1 MQSVR
6 FFYDVLLLLCV
17 CATATIHSVY
27 AQSVPVI
34 FRISDPSRQYVRAF
48 VPGEFNNWGPNAG
61 GVISAG
67 ASSEMQ
73 YDSVERG
80 WKKTIILQAGQRY
93 LYKFHFHRNVSGS
106 QGVWISDPANDILDG
121 SSNQNSVVQVQEY
134 FVFQPSL
141 DTNAQGRVTTIQC
154 SVVGTIPLSGIRLVI
169 GQDTVNALTRWNE
182 QERRLR
188 FDLATPQNRDRSFAI
203 IADNTAGIRT
213 TFRFL
218 SRVASTPLWAR
229 DAMWYQIFPERF
241 RNGDR
246 TNDPT
251 RASLELNNGV
261 APTWSVKEWG
271 SDWFG
276 QDQWERDFG
285 TGFYKNSIFHRRY
298 GGDLQGV
305 LDRLD
310 YLQDLGVTALYFNPL
325 FYANSLHKYDGNSYH
340 HIDPY
345 FGPNPQADI
354 EQIRRE
360 TDEPSTWR
368 WTSADSLFLR
378 LLQETKRRNMKVI
391 LDGVWN
397 HTGRGFFAFDDIL
410 RNQASSRYKDW
421 YTIYAFDNPATPQN
435 EFRYKAWENF
445 ESLPELARSAD
456 GRTIADAPRRYI
468 FNATRRWMDPNG
480 DGNPNDGIDGW
491 RLDVVPYAPLPFWNE
506 WNAFARSINPDI
518 YTTAEIWF
526 NASDIVRNGNFSA
539 VMNYWAFLFPVQGF
553 FVNRTGTANSFA
565 QDMNTRRS
573 AYDSTAGYAMQ
584 NLMDSHDTER
594 LASLIMNNT
603 TSTPTQNAWSNRNY
617 NVNKP
622 SALARKIQRLIT
634 MFQMTYVGA
643 PMIYYGTESGV
654 WGGNDPD
661 DRSPMNW
668 EDIPFVPQALHPW
681 NNVRG
686 SDDMNF
692 DRGLFQYHRQL
703 MNYRKN
709 SDILRRG
716 SITFEPLTHNDVFV
730 MRRSLSDRVYVAF
743 NRGANTET
751 VSIPIA
757 ATALRVIAVSDTL
770 PRPTA
775 RIDNGQLTY
784 TLPPFSGIITEINTV
799 SSRSSAGQSSS
810 VAVVIYPQP
819 VGDEAVIRLTID
831 QPQNIS
837 LEIVDVLGRKVS
849 SMTVGMLSIGTHD
862 IALTTDHLTR
872 GTYHGLIRSEKVH
885 TLQTFHFVKH

>member
-1 MQSVR
+1 MSIRVQ
-6 FFYDVLLLLCV
+6 YALIHLCIAV
-17 CATATIHSVY
+17 GIATSSLY
-27 AQSVPVI
+27 AQSVPVT
-34 FRISDPSRQYVRAF
+34 FRVSDPTRQYVRAF
-48 VPGEFNNWGPNAG
+48 VPGEFNNWGPNNSGIIA
-61 GVISAG
+61 AG
-67 ASSEMQ
+67 APSEMQ
-73 YDSVERG
+73 YDSLERS
-80 WKKTIILQAGQRY
+80 WKKTVILQVGQRY
-93 LYKFHFHRNVSGS
+93 LYKFHFHRNASGS
-106 QGVWISDPANDILDG
+106 QNLWISDPANDILDG
-121 SSNQNSVVQVQEY
+121 SPNQNSVIQVQEY
-134 FVFQPSL
+134 FIFQPTL
-141 DTNAQGRVTTIQC
+141 DTNAQGRVISIQS
-154 SVVGTIPLSGIRLVI
+154 SVVGTIPLSALRIVV
-169 GQDTVNALTRWNE
+169 GQDTTNAFTRWNE
-182 QERRLR
+182 QDRRFR
-188 FDLATPQNRDRSFAI
+188 FEFAAPQNRDRSFAI
-203 IADNTAGIRT
+203 IVDNIAGSRT
-213 TFRFL
+213 SFRFL
-218 SRVASTPLWAR
+218 SRIASTPAWAR
-229 DAMWYQIFPERF
+229 DAIWYQIFPERF

-261 APTWSVKEWG
+261 GESCTIKYCR
-271 SDWFG
+271 SDWFS

-285 TGFYKNSIFHRRY
+285 SGFYKNSIFHRRY

-345 FGPNPQADI
+345 FGPNPQADL

-360 TDEPSTWR
+360 TDDPTTWR
-368 WTSADSLFLR
+368 WTAADSLFLR

-410 RNQASSRYKDW
+410 RNQENSRYKDW
-421 YTIYAFDNPATPQN
+421 YIIYAFDNPTTPQN

-526 NASDIVRNGNFSA
+526 NAADIVRNGNFSA

-553 FVNRTGTANSFA
+553 FINRTGTANSFV
-565 QDMNTRRS
+565 QDMNTRRTV
-573 AYDSTAGYAMQ
+573 YDSTAGYAMQ

-603 TSTPTQNAWSNRNY
+603 TTTPTQNAWGNRNY
-617 NVNKP
+617 NVGKP
-622 SALARKIQRLIT
+622 SAFARKIQRLIT

-668 EDIPFVPQALHPW
+668 EDIAFAPQAIHPW
-681 NNVRG
+681 NNTR
-686 SDDMNF
+686 SADDMNF

-709 SDILRRG
+709 SEVLRRG
-716 SITFEPLTHNDVFV
+716 NIVFESLSNNDVLV
-730 MRRSLSDRVYVAF
+730 MRRSLSERVYTAL

-751 VSIPIA
+751 VSIPLSA
-757 ATALRVIAVSDTL
+757 STLRVVAVSDTL

-775 RIDNGQLTY
+775 RIENGQIIF
-784 TLPPFSGIITEINTV
+784 TLPPFSGIITEANTV
-799 SSRSSAGQSSS
+799 SSRSDVGQKAAIG
-810 VAVVIYPQP
+810 VKIYPQP
-819 VGDEAVIRLTID
+819 VEDESVLQLTID
-831 QPQNIS
+831 QPYDIT
-837 LEIVDVLGRKVS
+837 VDIIDILGRKVS
-849 SMTVGMLSIGTHD
+849 HIPAGMLSAGTH
-862 IALTTDHLTR
+862 HLSLKAHHLPR
-872 GTYHGLIRSEKVH
+872 GTYHAVIRSGDAR
-885 TLQTFHFVKH
+885 TLQTSHFVKH